1 MASTPPVIELD
12 LVVVGGGIAGLWLIN
27 RLLSAGYDAVLLE
40 PHALGGEQSMASQGM
55 VHGGVKYGLGGQLGA
70 ASRALAE
77 MPERWRDCLNGQGD
91 VDLRRT
97 RSLSEPLC
105 LWSNGGLGATVQTVL
120 ASRALRGRSQRLSGD
135 QRPKALNHADFRGT
149 VYGLSDLLLDVPG
162 LVANL
167 AANAQGALLRPSN
180 LRLTRDAEGQVSLN
194 LDTAAGRQE
203 IRARQVILTAG
214 QGNAEL
220 LAQLGLTEPAMQTR
234 PLRQLMVKSHQ
245 LTPLYGHCLGKGS
258 RPRLTVSSHRADD
271 GEWIWYLGGELAE
284 TGAQLSH
291 SALGAHSELGAHT
304 ELMALGQAELAQ
316 LFPWLDWEQAQWRS
330 LLVQRAEPRQT
341 DAQRPD
347 GASLQ
352 AAPTCN
358 NLLVGWPTKLTL
370 APHLADLALAALS
383 QAGVQ
388 PSGTTECRQLSTL
401 LPVPP
406 LAKAPWQTAFK
417 EAK

>member
-1 MASTPPVIELD
+1 MASRPPVIELD
-12 LVVVGGGIAGLWLIN
+12 LVIVGGGIAGLWLIN

-40 PHALGGEQSMASQGM
+40 PHALGGGQSMASQGM
-55 VHGGVKYGLGGQLGA
+55 IHGGVKYGLGGQLGA

-77 MPERWRDCLNGQGD
+77 MPERWRACLDGQGE

-97 RSLSEPLC
+97 HSLSEPLC
-105 LWSNGGLGATVQTVL
+105 LWSNGGLGATVQTML

-135 QRPKALNHADFRGT
+135 QRPHALNHPDFRGT
-149 VYGLSDLLLDVPG
+149 VYRLADLLLDVPS

-167 AANAQGALLRPSN
+167 STNAQGALLCPSD
-180 LRLTRDAEGQVSLN
+180 LQPTRDAAGQVSLN

-203 IRARQVILTAG
+203 IRARRVIFTAG

-220 LAQLGLTEPAMQTR
+220 LGQLGLTEPAMQTR
-234 PLRQLMVKSHQ
+234 PLRQLMVKSAQ

-271 GEWIWYLGGELAE
+271 GDWVWYLGGELAE
-284 TGAQLSH
+284 TGAQRSN
-291 SALGAHSELGAHT
+291 T
-304 ELMALGQAELAQ
+304 ELVAQGQAELAQ
-316 LFPWLDWEQAQWRS
+316 LFPWLDWTQTQWRS
-330 LLVQRAEPRQT
+330 LFVQRAEPRQT

-352 AAPTCN
+352 AAPECS

-370 APHLADLALAALS
+370 APHLADLTLAALN

-388 PSGTTECRQLSTL
+388 PSGTAGCRQLSAL

-406 LAKAPWQTAFK
+406 LADAPWQTAFK